1 MAIMTTKRRQYS
13 RNIVALTLLIFMAV
27 LTGCSGNKDKGS
39 MSFSIE
45 GRLENAANRMLYI
58 AEMTPSEG
66 EKSLDSVKCDKN
78 GNFKYKGSMTYQT
91 FFDLHCSEYDYI
103 VLLPQDG
110 EKIEVVGDANELHTK
125 YQVKVSPESQLMWQ
139 INDYVNQA
147 NMAIADIAQQDK
159 RNKETLS
166 PEEYEREHTK
176 TDSLFVAER
185 QTIYLMLSNFI
196 DDNYGSLSTLYAI
209 DAPFNHIMRVFYA
222 EQDFEMFEN
231 VLEGLNEKC
240 GDNPHTLNYRTRVE
254 RARSARMLAAQQQQ
268 ESLRII
274 VE

>member
-13 RNIVALTLLIFMAV
+13 RNIVALTLLILTAV
-27 LTGCSGNKDKGS
+27 LTGCSGNKDQGS

-66 EKSLDSVKCDKN
+66 EKFLDSVKCDKN

-125 YQVKVSPESQLMWQ
+125 YQVKGSPESQLMWQ

-147 NMAIADIAQQDK
+147 NLAIADIAQQDK

-268 ESLRII
+268 ESQRII